1 MTPLLSLEGV
11 SKRFI
16 RRPSL
21 SERIVGAVAGGTRT
35 EIVRA
40 VDDVSLSL
48 GQGEVLGLVGESG
61 CGKSTLGRIAA
72 GLLLPTEGRA
82 LLDNTPV
89 ADDSDGRAAKRTTA
103 VQMIFPAPVASHK
116 PRWRVGAA
124 IAEGPLAHGLTDRAS
139 ARETVAAVL
148 RRVGL
153 DPAFAARYPHQF
165 SGGQRARIGIARALA
180 MNPRAIVADEAVA
193 ALDVSIQAQVLNTFL
208 DLRRDLDLAVLF
220 ISHDLGVVGHL
231 ADRVAIMYLG
241 RVVETGAVTEVF
253 AEPAH
258 PYTRGLI
265 EAVPRL
271 DRRRASFH
279 PVRGEIPSP
288 LDPPHGCHFHPR
300 CPQAFARCRAEAPV
314 LRAVAPGRMAS
325 CHLHDTA

>member
-1 MTPLLSLEGV
+1 VTALLSLDSV
-11 SKRFI
+11 SMRFE

-21 SERIVGAVAGGTRT
+21 SERIVGALAGGAKT

-40 VDDVSLSL
+40 VDGVSLDL
-48 GQGEVLGLVGESG
+48 GRGEVVGLVGESG

-82 LLDNTPV
+82 LLDGAPV

-103 VQMIFPAPVASHK
+103 VQMIFQDPFASLN
-116 PRWRVGAA
+116 PRMRVGEA
-124 IAEGPLAHGLTDRAS
+124 IAEGPLAHRLTDRARV
-139 ARETVAAVL
+139 RETVAAVL

-153 DPAFAARYPHQF
+153 DPAFATRYPHQF

-208 DLRRDLDLAVLF
+208 DLRRDLDLAILF

-241 RVVETGAVTEVF
+241 RVVETGPVGAVF

-288 LDPPHGCHFHPR
+288 LDPPRGCHFHPR
-300 CPQAFARCRAEAPV
+300 CPHAMPRCREEAPV
-314 LRAVAPGRMAS
+314 LREVAPGRVTS
-325 CHLHDTA
+325 CHLHDT